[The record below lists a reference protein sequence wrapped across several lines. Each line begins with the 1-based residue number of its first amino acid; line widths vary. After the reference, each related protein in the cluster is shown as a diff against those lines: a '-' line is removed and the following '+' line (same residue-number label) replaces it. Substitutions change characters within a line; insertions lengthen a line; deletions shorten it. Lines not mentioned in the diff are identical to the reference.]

1 MDTIVG
7 RAKEMEMLSRYM
19 HSGKAEFVALYGR
32 RRVGKTF
39 LVTSYFKNKFDF
51 DVTGIIGGRKDE
63 ELDAFYTAL
72 RHYGYSGRK
81 PKRWMEAFD
90 ALRILLEPKMKK
102 RKGKRCVVFFDELP
116 CFDTPKSGFVHALDY
131 FWNSWAS
138 RQSGFFL
145 IVCGSATSWIVRNV
159 IDNHGGL
166 HGRITHE
173 IHLKPFSLKE
183 TELFLRKQKSKWKR
197 LSTLQAYM
205 VFGGIPYYLSMLD
218 THLSLTENVDQ
229 LFFAE
234 DAEFRKEYTRL
245 YESLFV
251 HPERYMDVIKVLSEN
266 KKGLTRKEI
275 AEKLRVAN
283 NGHLSGLLEDLV
295 NCDFIRRYDVAGARV
310 KSNGSI
316 YQLMDFFTLFYLHF
330 VDGKRRKD
338 PHYWSKILN
347 TPLQN
352 TWYGLAYERVC
363 LSHIPQILNALHLD
377 SVLTECYSWRSRDPE
392 NGAQI
397 DLIIDRA
404 DDMQNICEVKY
415 SRDAYT
421 LTKSEYDKIV
431 NRVETFSLETNSR
444 KGVHITLIT
453 TFGITKNKY
462 SDIAQNIV
470 NLDNMFK

>member
-1 MDTIVG
+1 
-7 RAKEMEMLSRYM
+7 
-19 HSGKAEFVALYGR
+19 
-32 RRVGKTF
+32 
-39 LVTSYFKNKFDF
+39 
-51 DVTGIIGGRKDE
+51 
-63 ELDAFYTAL
+63 
-72 RHYGYSGRK
+72 
-81 PKRWMEAFD
+81 
-90 ALRILLEPKMKK
+90 
-102 RKGKRCVVFFDELP
+102 
-116 CFDTPKSGFVHALDY
+116 
-131 FWNSWAS
+131 
-138 RQSGFFL
+138 
-145 IVCGSATSWIVRNV
+145 
-159 IDNHGGL
+159 
-166 HGRITHE
+166 
-173 IHLKPFSLKE
+173 
-183 TELFLRKQKSKWKR
+183 
-197 LSTLQAYM
+197 
-205 VFGGIPYYLSMLD
+205 
-218 THLSLTENVDQ
+218 
-229 LFFAE
+229 
-234 DAEFRKEYTRL
+234 
-245 YESLFV
+245 
-251 HPERYMDVIKVLSEN
+251 
-266 KKGLTRKEI
+266 
-275 AEKLRVAN
+275 
-283 NGHLSGLLEDLV
+283 
-295 NCDFIRRYDVAGARV
+295 
-310 KSNGSI
+310 
-316 YQLMDFFTLFYLHF
+316 
-330 VDGKRRKD
+330 VDGKRRQD